1 MERLQENAT
10 YGGWNYRGLP
20 DPVVGDH
27 ISTLADD
34 DCEDISDEF
43 ITVFREV
50 PDGGT
55 VTLTDGSTT
64 YANCAGNIV
73 FDVMHTTT
81 APNLSYW
88 YVITDDNDNILAFQN
103 STAGSTLDLSG
114 APPGECHVWGW
125 NYRGLPDP
133 VVGDHIS
140 TLADDDCED
149 ISDEFITV
157 FREVPDGGT
166 VTLTDGSTTYANCA
180 GNIVFDVMHTT
191 TAPNLSYWYVITDD
205 NDNILAFQNSTAGS
219 TLDLSGAPPGECHV
233 WGWNYRGLPDPVVG
247 DHISTLADDDCEDIS
262 DEFITVFRE
271 TPDGGT
277 VTLTDGST
285 TYANCAGNIV
295 FDVMHTTTA
304 PNLSYWYV
312 ITDDND
318 NILAFQN
325 STAGS
330 TLDLSGAPPGECH
343 VWGWNYRGLPDPV
356 VGRPHFDFGG

>member
-1 MERLQENAT
+1 MMIAKIFQM
-10 YGGWNYRGLP
+10 
-20 DPVVGDH
+20 
-27 ISTLADD
+27 S
-34 DCEDISDEF
+34 F
-43 ITVFREV
+43 ITVFRE
-50 PDGGT
+50 T
-55 VTLTDGSTT
+55 
-64 YANCAGNIV
+64 
-73 FDVMHTTT
+73 
-81 APNLSYW
+81 
-88 YVITDDNDNILAFQN
+88 
-103 STAGSTLDLSG
+103 
-114 APPGECHVWGW
+114 
-125 NYRGLPDP
+125 
-133 VVGDHIS
+133 
-140 TLADDDCED
+140 
-149 ISDEFITV
+149 
-157 FREVPDGGT
+157 PDGGT

-343 VWGWNYRGLPDPV
+343 VWGLEL
-356 VGRPHFDFGG
+356 